1 MTGGLDMGGKCDGWT
16 AWSTACCERLAFAA
30 TPLLWRTIRNQSGPA
45 FVYVCNCNG
54 LRKRDVAAA
63 IEAGATRPRDVFA
76 RNQCAVQC
84 ARCVCEM
91 REMIQETRQSFA
103 MAAE

>member
-1 MTGGLDMGGKCDGWT
+1 MRCRCSSVSTWAVSSSTLFMRLLMMSCRASMAGLRFEPG
-16 AWSTACCERLAFAA
+16 FV
-30 TPLLWRTIRNQSGPA
+30 TIRTRRSG
-45 FVYVCNCNG
+45 Y
-54 LRKRDVAAA
+54 RSRS
-63 IEAGATRPRDVFA
+63 IGATRPRDVFA